1 MNVLYRKIETVIY
14 VLCLNLIGALWLL
27 LHADMSIRDSHN
39 VSLDTITL
47 RQLLFVVLAFTIA
60 LLAARKSAANSSK
73 FTFINRFLCILFIPL
88 CIASLLVIGCNAVSV
103 KHIIYEN
110 KVSQTEFNAVGQS
123 DLKPVIV
130 PQET

>member
-47 RQLLFVVLAFTIA
+47 RRKQLKIYVYQPI
-60 LLAARKSAANSSK
+60 
-73 FTFINRFLCILFIPL
+73 
-88 CIASLLVIGCNAVSV
+88 SLYSLYTAVHCFPSC
-103 KHIIYEN
+103 HWM
-110 KVSQTEFNAVGQS
+110 QCCFR
-123 DLKPVIV
+123 
-130 PQET
+130 